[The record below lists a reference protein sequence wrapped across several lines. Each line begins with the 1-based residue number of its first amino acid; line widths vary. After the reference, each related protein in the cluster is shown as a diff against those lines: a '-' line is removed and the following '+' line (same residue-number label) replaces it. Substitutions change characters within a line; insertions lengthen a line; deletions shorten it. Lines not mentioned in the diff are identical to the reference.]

1 MVNRRYQ
8 TSGWDYSMYL
18 GWFTDA
24 VTRAMFE
31 KCLALLKEQEK
42 SGKTRENRR
51 GENVRAGFLPRTMA
65 HTIQPGSAILVTPT

>member
-42 SGKTRENRR
+42 SGKARETGAERMS
-51 GENVRAGFLPRTMA
+51 VPVFCRALWRTLFSRA
-65 HTIQPGSAILVTPT
+65 PLFW

>member
-31 KCLALLKEQEK
+31 KGLALLKEQEE

-51 GENVRAGFLPRTMA
+51 G
-65 HTIQPGSAILVTPT
+65 